1 MNEEK
6 NILATRINEMRK
18 ELNLTQEELA
28 LKLGLKGKS
37 SIANYESG
45 KITPSDEIKL
55 KMCEVFDCTMDYLM
69 GSSEFKNF
77 DTAFDGYM
85 KTQHRMD
92 VANAIQHKLID
103 LVQYKLPIQQI
114 QDILCNSYNL
124 DMATESLK
132 KIIESQPLENRR
144 NAQNVINEIL
154 NYINNCFEDRNL
166 YSTFIHL
173 KREQLKKE
181 ALYMAPVY
189 GKISA
194 GLPNWA
200 EECLEGYLPIDPNL
214 MGIINPEEC
223 FFLRVDGE
231 SMNKVIRNGAY
242 ALIRK
247 QDTAEDGDI
256 VAAIVN
262 GDNEATLKR
271 FKRFNEQFVSFEPV
285 SSDNSFK
292 PINVDLKNTNVIILG
307 KYIGKFEMN

>member
-200 EECLEGYLPIDPNL
+200 EECLEGYLPVDPNL

-223 FFLRVDGE
+223 FFLRVD
-231 SMNKVIRNGAY
+231 R
-242 ALIRK
+242 
-247 QDTAEDGDI
+247 
-256 VAAIVN
+256 
-262 GDNEATLKR
+262 
-271 FKRFNEQFVSFEPV
+271 
-285 SSDNSFK
+285 
-292 PINVDLKNTNVIILG
+292 
-307 KYIGKFEMN
+307 